1 MSDTNSNP
9 GQRLSGVDRI
19 SRAFQRAQ
27 EKRSAALMPYF
38 TLGYPDMESSVEII
52 SAVAA
57 ESDLLELGVP
67 FSDPLADGPTIQ
79 RSTQQS
85 LDSGTT
91 VAGCLRMVSQLRGRG
106 IDTPI
111 LLMGYTNPVMAYGEE
126 AYVRDAAAA
135 GADGF
140 IIPDLPLEEAGEME
154 QLAGRYGMALIY
166 FLAPTSPAERIAAV
180 ARHAR
185 GFIYLVSLTG
195 VTGARAALHADLG
208 GFISRV
214 RQQTN
219 LPLAVGF
226 GISTPEQ
233 AAQVGQLADGVI
245 VGSAL
250 INAADAAEDKPAAAR
265 QFVKSLQAGLN
276 HR

>member
-1 MSDTNSNP
+1 M
-9 GQRLSGVDRI
+9 QRTDRERKQEQTGVSRI
-19 SRAFQRAQ
+19 SQAFERAQ
-27 EKRSAALMPYF
+27 KLRSAALMPYF
-38 TLGYPDMESSVEII
+38 TLGYPTMESSVEII
-52 SAVAA
+52 SAVAE

-79 RSTQQS
+79 RSTQQA
-85 LDSGTT
+85 LDNGTT
-91 VAGCLRMVSQLRGRG
+91 VAGCLQMVAQLRRRG

-111 LLMGYTNPVMAYGEE
+111 LLMGYYNPVMAYGEE

-140 IIPDLPLEEAGEME
+140 IIPDLPLEEAAEME
-154 QLAGRYGMALIY
+154 ALADNYGLALVY
-166 FLAPTSPAERIAAV
+166 FLAPTSPEARIAAV
-180 ARHAR
+180 ARHAK

-208 GFISRV
+208 DFISRV
-214 RQQTN
+214 RRQTTV
-219 LPLAVGF
+219 PLAVGF

-233 AAQVGQLADGVI
+233 AAAVGQLADGVI
-245 VGSAL
+245 VGSAV

-265 QFVKSLQAGLN
+265 QFVKSLQEGLN
-276 HR
+276 RR